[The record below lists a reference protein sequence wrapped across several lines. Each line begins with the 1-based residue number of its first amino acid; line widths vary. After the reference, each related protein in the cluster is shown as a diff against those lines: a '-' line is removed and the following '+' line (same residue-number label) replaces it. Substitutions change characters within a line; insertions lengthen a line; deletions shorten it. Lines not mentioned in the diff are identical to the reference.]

1 MRNRGKRT
9 ERNTAGG
16 EHDLWGS
23 DTRETQV
30 NGLQAAMEDLGMQV
44 SLEVNLC
51 LCFAVDYAFIAN
63 GPGGCCRR

>member
-1 MRNRGKRT
+1 MCVARTYGNRCSR
-9 ERNTAGG
+9 RF
-16 EHDLWGS
+16 
-23 DTRETQV
+23 TRETQV